1 MIIRVPLLA
10 TFFSSLSYTEDPHGE
25 ISERQN
31 LSFIRLIKS
40 GSVWENVIINRV
52 VSMDS
57 SSVCV
62 LFLICPLGG
71 LTLQALFLHP
81 GKEGKLLSGLL

>member
-1 MIIRVPLLA
+1 MTQR
-10 TFFSSLSYTEDPHGE
+10 DPYGE

-57 SSVCV
+57 ISVCV

>member
-1 MIIRVPLLA
+1 MT
-10 TFFSSLSYTEDPHGE
+10 TFFSSLSYTEGSAWRDFREAKP
-25 ISERQN
+25 
-31 LSFIRLIKS
+31 SFIRLIKS

-57 SSVCV
+57 ISVCV

-81 GKEGKLLSGLL
+81 CKEGKLLSGLL

>member
-1 MIIRVPLLA
+1 M
-10 TFFSSLSYTEDPHGE
+10 DPHGE

-57 SSVCV
+57 ISVCV

-81 GKEGKLLSGLL
+81 RKEGKLLSGLL

>member
-1 MIIRVPLLA
+1 M
-10 TFFSSLSYTEDPHGE
+10 
-25 ISERQN
+25 
-31 LSFIRLIKS
+31 
-40 GSVWENVIINRV
+40 IINRV

-57 SSVCV
+57 ISVCV